1 MPIKHYNFRD
11 ITVTIGG
18 EEVKSF
24 GVDSADGV
32 IEFEPFEDLPAYRG
46 PRAMPAYRGPR
57 AMPAGGSITVGEDVL
72 VRLAATG
79 NFPQFEMFLER
90 SRLRAMQRWAYL
102 YRRGL
107 LPPLERQTWTALGTF
122 DAEITRR
129 ARRTAQR
136 LSLGAAAL

>member
-32 IEFEPFEDLPAYRG
+32 IEFEPFEDL
-46 PRAMPAYRGPR
+46 PAYRGPR